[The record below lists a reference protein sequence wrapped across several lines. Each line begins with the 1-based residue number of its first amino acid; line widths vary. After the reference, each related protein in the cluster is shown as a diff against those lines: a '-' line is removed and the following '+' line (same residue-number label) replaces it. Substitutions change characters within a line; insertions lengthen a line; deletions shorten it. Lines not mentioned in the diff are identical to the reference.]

1 MIQGEIPVQE
11 NSQGGVNITS
21 AVTKSQGRNMDH
33 YLKRVSLTKLCV
45 SAFVLGRL
53 TRELENT

>member
-1 MIQGEIPVQE
+1 MIQDEIPVQE
-11 NSQGGVNITS
+11 NSQSGVSITS
-21 AVTKSQGRNMDH
+21 AVTKFQGRNLDH
-33 YLKRVSLTKLCV
+33 YLKRVRLTKLCV